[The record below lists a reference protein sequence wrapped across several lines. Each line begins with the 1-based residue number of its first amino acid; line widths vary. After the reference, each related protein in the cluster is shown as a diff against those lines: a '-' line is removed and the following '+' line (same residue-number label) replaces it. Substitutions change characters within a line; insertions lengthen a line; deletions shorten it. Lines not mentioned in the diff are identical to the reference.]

1 MAQNSE
7 TQKNTGTTG
16 SAIPPTGEERARR
29 EARATENQTERPRP
43 VGPLQSDR
51 GNTTLE
57 DTVVAKIAGIAARE
71 VPGVYAMGNSMRRT
85 FNAITE
91 RIPNSQTNV
100 SGGISVEKGE
110 RQTAIDV
117 TVVIDY
123 GASVV
128 EVGNGIRRN
137 VIQAVEQATG
147 LEVVEVNVNVTDVH
161 LPEEDDNSSS
171 NSTPSGELA

>member
-1 MAQNSE
+1 MAQNTE
-7 TQKNTGTTG
+7 TRKNGN
-16 SAIPPTGEERARR
+16 AIPQTGEERARQDAR
-29 EARATENQTERPRP
+29 QAQNQPEEAPRP
-43 VGPLQSDR
+43 VGPLQSER

-71 VPGVYAMGNSMRRT
+71 VPGVYAMGNAMRRT
-85 FNAITE
+85 FNALTE

-117 TVVIDY
+117 TVVIEY

-128 EVGNGIRRN
+128 DVGDGIRRN
-137 VIQAVEQATG
+137 VIQSVEQATG
-147 LEVVEVNVNVTDVH
+147 LDVVEVNVNVADVH
-161 LPEEDDNSSS
+161 LPEDDDENTK
-171 NSTPSGELA
+171 STSSGELA

>member
-1 MAQNSE
+1 MAQNNE
-7 TQKNTGTTG
+7 TQKNET
-16 SAIPPTGEERARR
+16 PK
-29 EARATENQTERPRP
+29 NN
-43 VGPLQSDR
+43 GPLQTDR

-71 VPGVYAMGNSMRRT
+71 VPGVHAMGNSMRRT

-117 TVVIDY
+117 TVVIEY

-147 LEVVEVNVNVTDVH
+147 LEVVEVNINVTDVH
-161 LPEEDDNSSS
+161 LPEEDDNSS
-171 NSTPSGELA
+171 NSEPSAELA